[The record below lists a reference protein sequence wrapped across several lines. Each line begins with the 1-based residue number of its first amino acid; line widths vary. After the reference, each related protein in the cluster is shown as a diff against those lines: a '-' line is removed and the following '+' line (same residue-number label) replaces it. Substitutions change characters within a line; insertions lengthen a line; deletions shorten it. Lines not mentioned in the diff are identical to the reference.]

1 METITVEIF
10 VPAINSTFDFR
21 LPATGRVY
29 DVTQEIVRILET
41 TQQNLDIDDDFPML
55 CDIESGAILDPAK
68 RIAQT
73 KLHDSSKLI
82 LI

>member
-21 LPATGRVY
+21 LPAAGRVH
-29 DVTQEIVRILET
+29 DVIEEIVRILET

-55 CDIESGAILDPAK
+55 CDTESGSILNPAK
-68 RIAQT
+68 RIAET
-73 KLHDSSKLI
+73 KLHDSAKLI
-82 LI
+82 LV